1 MQDFKYVTKIARDN
15 MQEVFMR
22 GIYQHDDNDCGLA
35 CVLTVCKW
43 LKIKVDERSLRKN
56 LYLGKDGLS
65 LYGITQIL
73 HEKGIKSYALE
84 CEADELCQLYYEDKK
99 PCIIMICD
107 DDEFHYVVLGK
118 CDSKKMY
125 IWDPNKG
132 QRVIKREKF
141 EYIWSG
147 YAIKITDI
155 SFNRQEPI
163 NKKLICFGILK
174 EQKKLMWIVL
184 LFTSL
189 LMVLSIIV
197 TFAYREVIDS
207 IKYSGQN
214 VESIFGFLMV
224 MGAGYVIMMLAMI
237 IKERL
242 IIYANREMEI
252 SLNRHFTTAL
262 LNMTIQK
269 REDYSSG
276 GILDRYY
283 RLTTIVK
290 TFSSIFSSVIFE
302 ILSLIAGVYIMININ
317 PVMFAIVNIIVFS
330 YIICFFIAKSKLFIL
345 SKTVIDKQSI
355 LTTHI
360 EETVQNLIS
369 LRAFNADG
377 YKSKIENEISSLKIN
392 ESKLEYMDS
401 VMGAILQA
409 VENIT
414 MLFVMA
420 YGINSISNG
429 TMSLGTL
436 LAFEAFIGFFISP
449 VKNLLGVLPS
459 IQETMLTFN
468 KIEDVLIFS
477 QELRGNGIAYKA
489 SREMLL
495 ENVDI
500 AYGFD
505 EPVLRNISL
514 KIGER
519 DKVFLMGA
527 SGCGKSTLAKTM
539 AGLMMYKRGKILSPK
554 VLYLSQEAEIFSGS
568 IRENI
573 LMWEEC
579 RDIQLF
585 EDILQNIGIYKL
597 MESRG
602 LTLDSHLQESGM
614 NLSGGERQRIAI
626 ARALMFDIPIY
637 IFDEATSHL
646 DMESEKRIIAYIK
659 QILCDKT
666 CIFISHNAQLLEEN
680 NKIIF
685 IDQSKKVHYKMHS
698 ELLKNSEYRTIL
710 NIG

>member
-1 MQDFKYVTKIARDN
+1 
-15 MQEVFMR
+15 
-22 GIYQHDDNDCGLA
+22 
-35 CVLTVCKW
+35 
-43 LKIKVDERSLRKN
+43 
-56 LYLGKDGLS
+56 
-65 LYGITQIL
+65 
-73 HEKGIKSYALE
+73 
-84 CEADELCQLYYEDKK
+84 
-99 PCIIMICD
+99 
-107 DDEFHYVVLGK
+107 
-118 CDSKKMY
+118 
-125 IWDPNKG
+125 
-132 QRVIKREKF
+132 
-141 EYIWSG
+141 
-147 YAIKITDI
+147 
-155 SFNRQEPI
+155 
-163 NKKLICFGILK
+163 
-174 EQKKLMWIVL
+174 
-184 LFTSL
+184 
-189 LMVLSIIV
+189 
-197 TFAYREVIDS
+197 
-207 IKYSGQN
+207 
-214 VESIFGFLMV
+214 
-224 MGAGYVIMMLAMI
+224 
-237 IKERL
+237 
-242 IIYANREMEI
+242 
-252 SLNRHFTTAL
+252 
-262 LNMTIQK
+262 
-269 REDYSSG
+269 
-276 GILDRYY
+276 
-283 RLTTIVK
+283 
-290 TFSSIFSSVIFE
+290 
-302 ILSLIAGVYIMININ
+302 
-317 PVMFAIVNIIVFS
+317 
-330 YIICFFIAKSKLFIL
+330 
-345 SKTVIDKQSI
+345 
-355 LTTHI
+355 
-360 EETVQNLIS
+360 
-369 LRAFNADG
+369 
-377 YKSKIENEISSLKIN
+377 
-392 ESKLEYMDS
+392 
-401 VMGAILQA
+401 
-409 VENIT
+409 
-414 MLFVMA
+414 
-420 YGINSISNG
+420 
-429 TMSLGTL
+429 
-436 LAFEAFIGFFISP
+436 
-449 VKNLLGVLPS
+449 
-459 IQETMLTFN
+459 
-468 KIEDVLIFS
+468 
-477 QELRGNGIAYKA
+477 
-489 SREMLL
+489 MLL

>member
-1 MQDFKYVTKIARDN
+1 MYQNHTTIMCSNVLREILKNIIANMDIKDMQDFKYVTKIARDN

-302 ILSLIAGVYIMININ
+302 ILSLIAAVTGKTHGADLVA
-317 PVMFAIVNIIVFS
+317 V
-330 YIICFFIAKSKLFIL
+330 LGIL
-345 SKTVIDKQSI
+345 GFENVKA
-355 LTTHI
+355 
-360 EETVQNLIS
+360 
-369 LRAFNADG
+369 R
-377 YKSKIENEISSLKIN
+377 IEN
-392 ESKLEYMDS
+392 
-401 VMGAILQA
+401 AI
-409 VENIT
+409 
-414 MLFVMA
+414 
-420 YGINSISNG
+420 
-429 TMSLGTL
+429 
-436 LAFEAFIGFFISP
+436 
-449 VKNLLGVLPS
+449 K
-459 IQETMLTFN
+459 
-468 KIEDVLIFS
+468 
-477 QELRGNGIAYKA
+477 
-489 SREMLL
+489 
-495 ENVDI
+495 
-500 AYGFD
+500 
-505 EPVLRNISL
+505 
-514 KIGER
+514 
-519 DKVFLMGA
+519 
-527 SGCGKSTLAKTM
+527 
-539 AGLMMYKRGKILSPK
+539 
-554 VLYLSQEAEIFSGS
+554 
-568 IRENI
+568 
-573 LMWEEC
+573 
-579 RDIQLF
+579 
-585 EDILQNIGIYKL
+585 
-597 MESRG
+597 
-602 LTLDSHLQESGM
+602 
-614 NLSGGERQRIAI
+614 
-626 ARALMFDIPIY
+626 
-637 IFDEATSHL
+637 
-646 DMESEKRIIAYIK
+646 
-659 QILCDKT
+659 
-666 CIFISHNAQLLEEN
+666 
-680 NKIIF
+680 
-685 IDQSKKVHYKMHS
+685 
-698 ELLKNSEYRTIL
+698 
-710 NIG
+710 